1 MKRRVLALLVSSALT
16 AIAASRGCVGSVPV
30 ASFRLSAQ
38 PAGSGTSWVPIR
50 QVNNIPSG
58 YRISY
63 QPLDLPA
70 DLRKDAKLTFVM
82 VPKAS
87 DGQVTVLEP
96 RLAASST
103 EWTAPFTSSIAVL
116 VFAPQGLDEKRLTNL
131 VTKDPNLVAALADY
145 ADQTAHAPRHPRNRQ
160 SSR

>member
-1 MKRRVLALLVSSALT
+1 MKRRVLSLLFCSTLT
-16 AIAASRGCVGSVPV
+16 AVAASRGCVGSVSV
-30 ASFRLSAQ
+30 AGFRLSAQ
-38 PAGSGTSWVPIR
+38 PAGSGSSWVPIR

-103 EWTAPFTSSIAVL
+103 EWTAP
-116 VFAPQGLDEKRLTNL
+116 
-131 VTKDPNLVAALADY
+131 
-145 ADQTAHAPRHPRNRQ
+145 
-160 SSR
+160 